1 MPLIPWHACPLFLD
15 KLHAPY
21 PLIYYMPLIHWH
33 TCPLFP
39 DKLHAPYPW
48 HTTCPL
54 FPDMHAPYPLT
65 NYVPLI
71 PWHTTFPLSPDIHAP
86 YPDKDAPY
94 CLTNYMPLIPW
105 HTTCPLSPD
114 IHVFLF
120 IDTLHVPS
128 PWYAAC
134 PFHPDILCMPISSD
148 ILHCMNLYTYYMFP
162 ILWHTKSPYHVTSYM
177 ALILW
182 YTCHINSFILQVS
195 YPQNTTCPL
204 YHYILHIMSL
214 IPIYMSLILW
224 YYTTCTCLLYFNT
237 LCVSYTYTLM
247 SFTRWL
253 LWSNYQNNQ
262 KYST

>member
-1 MPLIPWHACPLFLD
+1 MPLIPW
-15 KLHAPY
+15 Y
-21 PLIYYMPLIHWH
+21 
-33 TCPLFP
+33 
-39 DKLHAPYPW
+39 
-48 HTTCPL
+48 TTCPL
-54 FPDMHAPYPLT
+54 FT
-65 NYVPLI
+65 
-71 PWHTTFPLSPDIHAP
+71 DIHAP
-86 YPDKDAPY
+86 YS
-94 CLTNYMPLIPW
+94 LTNYMPLIPDILHAPYSLTCMPLIPW
-105 HTTCPLSPD
+105 QTTCPLSPD
-114 IHVFLF
+114 ILHSPYPLTYMPLIPTKMPLIVWQTTCPLFPDILHVPYPLTYMFFLF

-177 ALILW
+177 ALIFW